1 VSAVLL
7 VLLAAL
13 LGARVIPKPGPL
25 GILVDNRGR
34 YSLNKLQLVAWTI
47 VILSLVSGVFF
58 GRWIDGVADPLKFT
72 IPDDVLGL
80 LGISVG
86 SGVTAG
92 VVKATKNSTASAR
105 LATRANTGSPP
116 FVGQIFMLEEGE
128 YADQV
133 IDVTKFQNFA
143 FTIVLL
149 VAYVV
154 TAIHTIVEDKTA
166 ANVTALPGL
175 AGTFLVLLG
184 ISYAGYVGGKL
195 PPQVGTPPGPGPS

>member
-1 VSAVLL
+1 
-7 VLLAAL
+7 
-13 LGARVIPKPGPL
+13 
-25 GILVDNRGR
+25 
-34 YSLNKLQLVAWTI
+34 
-47 VILSLVSGVFF
+47 
-58 GRWIDGVADPLKFT
+58 
-72 IPDDVLGL
+72 
-80 LGISVG
+80 
-86 SGVTAG
+86 
-92 VVKATKNSTASAR
+92 
-105 LATRANTGSPP
+105 
-116 FVGQIFMLEEGE
+116 MLEEGE